1 VAAGVVVVA
10 TGVAGMVE
18 LGVPA
23 AAGAAGAG
31 AAGAAEP
38 GAWALVVLTC
48 ALP

>member
-1 VAAGVVVVA
+1 
-10 TGVAGMVE
+10 MVE